1 MRYSVVIPAFNE
13 EECILRTLHSILQFM
28 SQESLEPFEIIVV
41 DDGSRDRTV
50 DESLRVARDDRRVH
64 VLPGGRNRGK
74 GAAVR
79 RGVLHSRGERVL
91 VTDADL
97 STPIDQL
104 SVLDRAMDQGASVA
118 IGSRYAKKPAILPGR
133 QPVWRG
139 TADTLTQWVVRSVVP
154 SLWEF
159 ADTQSGFKLFRG
171 EVARSLFEAQVLDGY
186 GYDVEILYLAQRRG
200 YRIVELPV
208 AWNWH
213 QGSKVSVVDVASTCA
228 DIVRVRMHSAF
239 GKYDA

>member
-13 EECILRTLHSILQFM
+13 AGCILRSLRSILDYF
-28 SQESLEPFEIIVV
+28 SQEILEPFEIIVV
-41 DDGSRDRTV
+41 DDGSKDRTV
-50 DESLRVARDDRRVH
+50 DEALRASREDPRVM

-79 RGVLHSRGERVL
+79 RGVLHSKGERVL

-97 STPIDQL
+97 STPISQL
-104 SVLDRAMDQGASVA
+104 PVLFKELEQGASIV
-118 IGSRYAKKPAILPGR
+118 IGSRYAGASAVRPGR
-133 QPVWRG
+133 QPIWRG
-139 TADTLTQWVVRSVVP
+139 SADLMTQWVIRSMVP

-171 EVARSLFEAQVLDGY
+171 DVARTLFEAQVLDGY

-200 YRIVELPV
+200 FRIAEVPV
-208 AWNWH
+208 LWNWNR
-213 QGSKVSVVDVASTCA
+213 GSKVGVTDVASTCA
-228 DIVRVRMHSAF
+228 DVVRVRLHSAV